1 MEEKNVDCYVVNTGD
16 FMGTKVK
23 PADTLGIL
31 ETIVEGKA
39 KFEKWGNFEDIEI
52 MNDWEGKTADF
63 TPDLGNAEYV
73 AALKNA
79 MQNRV
84 DAVEGFA
91 TKKEGYDKLPDEAL
105 AAVKKLVDAL

>member
-1 MEEKNVDCYVVNTGD
+1 MEK
-16 FMGTKVK
+16 KVK
-23 PADTLGIL
+23 RDDTLGIL
-31 ETIVEGKA
+31 ETIVEEKA
-39 KFEKWGNFEDIEI
+39 NFEKGGPFEHIEI
-52 MNDWEGKTADF
+52 MNDWSGKTGDF
-63 TPDLGNAEYV
+63 TPHLNDKEYV

>member
-1 MEEKNVDCYVVNTGD
+1 
-16 FMGTKVK
+16 MGTKVK

-39 KFEKWGNFEDIEI
+39 NFQKWGNFDDIEI
-52 MNDWEGKTADF
+52 MNDWSGKTADF
-63 TPDLGNAEYV
+63 TPNMADAEYV

-84 DAVEGFA
+84 DAVEGFS
-91 TKKEGYDKLPDEAL
+91 TKKDGYDKLPDEAL
-105 AAVKKLVDAL
+105 AALKKLVEQC